1 MSQRLKITQ
10 SDNVTIAEFTDAEI
24 SKFDESA
31 IDEISHELFTVVETH
46 TPVSLLLDFSNV
58 TYLNS
63 SMLGVLIRLK
73 KRIKESQGRLKLCS
87 IKPLLYEM
95 FLFTEVHKLFDICHD
110 QESALNKFYT
120 ETNKSN
126 P

>member
-10 SDNVTIAEFTDAEI
+10 TDNVTIAEFIDAHI

-31 IDEISHELFTVVETH
+31 VDEISRQLFEVVQGGTSI
-46 TPVSLLLDFSNV
+46 SLLLDFSNV

-73 KRIKESQGRLKLCS
+73 KRIKEAKGRLRLCS
-87 IKPLLYEM
+87 LKPKIYEM
-95 FLFTEVHKLFDICHD
+95 FVFTEVYKLFDIND
-110 QESALNKFYT
+110 NQQSRLDEFGD
-120 ETNKSN
+120 ETNNSQS
-126 P
+126 

>member
-1 MSQRLKITQ
+1 MSQRLKIIQ

-31 IDEISHELFTVVETH
+31 VDEISRQLFDIVQAH
-46 TPVSLLLDFSNV
+46 TPIDFLLSFSNV
-58 TYLNS
+58 SYLNS
-63 SMLGVLIRLK
+63 SMLGILIRLK

-87 IKPLLYEM
+87 LKPKIYEM
-95 FLFTEVHKLFDICHD
+95 FLFTEVYKLFEICDD
-110 QESALNKFYT
+110 QKTALNQFRT
-120 ETNKSN
+120 ENNNSN

>member
-10 SDNVTIAEFTDAEI
+10 SDNVTIAEFIDTQI

-31 IDEISHELFTVVETH
+31 VDEISRQLFEVVQGGTSI
-46 TPVSLLLDFSNV
+46 SLLLDFSNV

-73 KRIKESQGRLKLCS
+73 KRVKESGGRLRLCS
-87 IKPLLYEM
+87 LKPKIYEM
-95 FLFTEVHKLFDICHD
+95 FLFTEVYKLFDIND
-110 QESALNKFYT
+110 NQQSALDEFVND
-120 ETNKSN
+120 TNNPKS
-126 P
+126 